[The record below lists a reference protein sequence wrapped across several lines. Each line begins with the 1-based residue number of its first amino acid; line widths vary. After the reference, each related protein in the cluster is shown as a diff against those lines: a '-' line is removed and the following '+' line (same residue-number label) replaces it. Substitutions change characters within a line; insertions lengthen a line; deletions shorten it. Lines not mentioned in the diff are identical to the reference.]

1 MPMLEVSDIHKSF
14 GEREVLKGVSLSV
27 DKGSVVGHPGAF
39 GFGQDHP
46 AALHQLS
53 GEGGQRQPDL

>member
-1 MPMLEVSDIHKSF
+1 MPMLEVRDIHKSF

-27 DKGSVVGHPGAF
+27 DKGSVVAILAF